1 MRKSFTTKIA
11 VLLVLFV
18 LAGGAMFAANDND
31 DAIDITGTV
40 EAVSG
45 LSLDDGDG
53 GTNDTVSLTIDADA
67 GLASTQIATATYYSN
82 NLAGYTI
89 TGASTNS
96 ALVDEDDFSN
106 VIPYTV
112 TIAGEEIPSA
122 DFLASVLDDLVTVGT
137 PTPDSKSFTIS
148 VSVADAEQLWAAGTY
163 QDTLTFTLANN

>member
-18 LAGGAMFAANDND
+18 LAGGAMFAAND
-31 DAIDITGTV
+31 DAIIVNGKV
-40 EAVSG
+40 AAISS
-45 LSLDDGDG
+45 LSLDDNETDM
-53 GTNDTVSLTIDADA
+53 LTIDADT

-89 TGASTNS
+89 TGVS
-96 ALVDEDDFSN
+96 ANTALEDLAN
-106 VIPYTV
+106 ENNLIPYTV
-112 TIAGEEIPSA
+112 KIEGSGSY
-122 DFLASVLDDLVTVGT
+122 DGLASELGEFVDVAT
-137 PTPDSKSFTIS
+137 PTPDSLAFTIK